1 MPKKPLTQ
9 TTQEELNEEVLA
21 GMNAQKTDLDKLWYY
36 LNTYSLYSTVLTA
49 EEMMK
54 DPSAPPK
61 REDYKSDEE
70 YQRELEAHNETVL
83 NNHLTDDEKESLQM
97 PADRD
102 TRKKISEATDVLE
115 EDLKEKVL
123 PSGTLA
129 ERLKSF
135 KLLGILKA
143 KIALDC
149 GRDYEAKLLSLPE
162 DAQNREDKAF
172 YLHMK
177 DIHSRTLKLSTSYKD
192 LENKFVMDN
201 GDFPSAI
208 MKESPIPDVAS
219 IKKMT
224 MGEFLDSNFLE
235 PAEQDFLF
243 QNAAAEGLKCSRKT
257 TVFDFFK
264 KQLEAAEH
272 KKKQQNKGCEIREI
286 TDAEVYEKAKNRYI
300 SDAIRGQMKFGS
312 DSVREGLSEYEKKL
326 FDQGMNAITIKDYKP
341 PKPIRDW
348 VKTTGNEILRERR
361 LNNLND
367 TYGYFGKEVDQRK
380 PFKLESDRALKK
392 AYGKDLDKD
401 ASAYDKFIAQHI
413 GARAILDP
421 PGKRRE
427 HLALVMAANAVQSAK
442 NGAIDEKLV
451 KNIAKEYLARDGF
464 RKMSDY
470 EVSAALLTK
479 EKALAAQQKVLT
491 KTFGVPKEEQAEYIR
506 KMKALSE
513 AMVPAEGQ
521 SAKYQAMKRSVD
533 AIAKL
538 DPKDPK
544 TGEKLMLENGKLL
557 GNLQTYTKGKKSKR
571 FYSSSQARFDNSLD
585 VLSVVDDHVPG
596 MRQYADQIVKRT
608 NEVRNVGPMDDD
620 YVDLSE
626 YGVKRAEW
634 VAPEGTRAYDRKI
647 SAKAD
652 ERLKEAG
659 FDPAKLRKESAEA
672 GPLNLK

>member
-1 MPKKPLTQ
+1 MY
-9 TTQEELNEEVLA
+9 N
-21 GMNAQKTDLDKLWYY
+21 
-36 LNTYSLYSTVLTA
+36 
-49 EEMMK
+49 
-54 DPSAPPK
+54 K
-61 REDYKSDEE
+61 R
-70 YQRELEAHNETVL
+70 R
-83 NNHLTDDEKESLQM
+83 
-97 PADRD
+97 
-102 TRKKISEATDVLE
+102 
-115 EDLKEKVL
+115 
-123 PSGTLA
+123 
-129 ERLKSF
+129 
-135 KLLGILKA
+135 
-143 KIALDC
+143 
-149 GRDYEAKLLSLPE
+149 
-162 DAQNREDKAF
+162 
-172 YLHMK
+172 
-177 DIHSRTLKLSTSYKD
+177 
-192 LENKFVMDN
+192 
-201 GDFPSAI
+201 
-208 MKESPIPDVAS
+208 
-219 IKKMT
+219 
-224 MGEFLDSNFLE
+224 
-235 PAEQDFLF
+235 
-243 QNAAAEGLKCSRKT
+243 
-257 TVFDFFK
+257 
-264 KQLEAAEH
+264 
-272 KKKQQNKGCEIREI
+272 KQQNPGYHVREI
-286 TDAEVYEKAKNRYI
+286 TDAEVYEKAKERYI

-326 FDQGMNAITIKDYKP
+326 FDQGMNAITVKDYKP

-451 KNIAKEYLARDGF
+451 KNIAKEYLTRDGF

-470 EVSAALLTK
+470 EVSTALLTK

-521 SAKYQAMKRSVD
+521 SAKYQAMKKSVD

-652 ERLKEAG
+652 EWLKEAG

-672 GPLNLK
+672 GPLNLN